1 MRSKDELLVEAK
13 YTKSWKGSGN
23 QNTYFM
29 EPPIMKP
36 KILDPWTAA
45 RVQQPERAYTKF
57 FASNVSFQLSYHTHT
72 FHSLLLILI
81 SPVFL
86 GGQKPFA
93 FTDKRVSEFGPS
105 NEKEGI
111 SQRYAEIL
119 AE

>member
-1 MRSKDELLVEAK
+1 MRSKEELLMQVK
-13 YTKSWKGSGN
+13 FKKSWKGSGN

-36 KILDPWTAA
+36 KILDPWTAS

-57 FASNVSFQLSYHTHT
+57 FASKFQFFHRRESAIT
-72 FHSLLLILI
+72 FVFASLFI
-81 SPVFL
+81 

-93 FTDKRVSEFGPS
+93 FTDKRMTDFGDPSETEGVST
-105 NEKEGI
+105 
-111 SQRYAEIL
+111 RYAEIL